1 LFVELSKEIDLCK
14 LPYLTKITALRESP
28 INTDCFQRLIE
39 ILPNL
44 HHLEVNYEFLRP
56 LLDIESVCLLL
67 KHRITHIYILITTS
81 KNLESIIS
89 SISRLPSIFPSLKH
103 SYFYLE
109 KFSQSSEL
117 LISVFFKYLSE
128 WNCLVSFGVVGAGL
142 KQELFSK
149 DLQQWVLE
157 NSTLCEHNSFAVDYT
172 DDVFRLWL

>member
-14 LPYLTKITALRESP
+14 LPYLTKITALCESP
-28 INTDCFQRLIE
+28 INADFFQRLLE
-39 ILPNL
+39 KSPNL

-81 KNLESIIS
+81 TNLELIIS

-103 SYFYLE
+103 FYFCLE
-109 KFSQSSEL
+109 NFSQSSEL
-117 LISVFFKYLSE
+117 LILSVFKYLLQ
-128 WNCLVSFGVVGAGL
+128 WNWLVSFGVVGAIL
-142 KQELFSK
+142 AKEIFSE

-157 NSTLCEHNSFAVDYT
+157 NSTLREQNSFTVDYT
-172 DDVFRLWL
+172 DDAFRLWL